1 VKIATLGNAAVIHTR
16 RWVECFRARGHE
28 VRVWSLEPAAE
39 GWDAHVLPRAPLPGF
54 LRYGLATPALTQ
66 ALARFQPDVVDA
78 HFVPNYGVMAALSGF
93 HPFSITAWGSDL
105 LIDAPRDVL
114 QRARARF
121 VLTRADL
128 VLADSNNLAAA
139 ARQHGAD
146 PARVHAIPWGVE
158 IERFAALPAR
168 EPGLLFGARMHEPVY
183 DIPTL
188 IHGVRPVLARDPH
201 ARLVLAGDGSLR
213 AEHERL
219 AGELLPRD
227 RVQFVGLLAPHEL
240 ANWLGRAEV
249 YLSSS
254 WSDSTSVTLL
264 EAMAAGAVPV
274 VSDIDGNREWLAD
287 GDGARLF
294 APGDAAAMTRAIE
307 QVLDDTAWAAS
318 ARARN
323 RAVIEARGVWNTN
336 MGHIEALFEAL
347 ARGARRGS
355 RAREHLG

>member
-1 VKIATLGNAAVIHTR
+1 MKIATLGNAAVIHTR
-16 RWVECFRARGHE
+16 RWVDCFRARGHE
-28 VRVWSLEPAAE
+28 VRVWSLEPAAQGFAAE
-39 GWDAHVLPRAPLPGF
+39 ALPRAPLPGF
-54 LRYGLATPALTQ
+54 LRYGLATPALLRE
-66 ALARFQPDVVDA
+66 LARFRPDVIDA
-78 HFVPNYGVMAALSGF
+78 HFVPNYGVMAALCGF

-121 VLTRADL
+121 VLSRADL

-139 ARQHGAD
+139 ALKHGAD

-158 IERFAALPAR
+158 IERFRALPAR

-188 IHGVRPVLARDPH
+188 IRGVLPVLARDPR

-219 AGELLPRD
+219 ARELLPHG
-227 RVQFVGLLAPHEL
+227 RVEFVGLLAPHEL
-240 ANWLGRAEV
+240 ADWLGRADI

-254 WSDSTSVTLL
+254 LSDSTSVTLL

-294 APGDAAAMTRAIE
+294 APGDAEGVTRAIQ
-307 QVLDDTAWAAS
+307 QVLGDAAWAAS

-323 RAVIEARGVWNTN
+323 LSMIETRGVWSTN
-336 MGHIEALFEAL
+336 MGRIENLFEGL
-347 ARGARRGS
+347 AHGKRR
-355 RAREHLG
+355 

>member
-1 VKIATLGNAAVIHTR
+1 MKIATLGNAAVIHTR

-28 VRVWSLEPAAE
+28 VRVWSLEPAAAGFAAE
-39 GWDAHVLPRAPLPGF
+39 ALPRAPLPGF
-54 LRYGLATPALTQ
+54 LRYGLATPALAR
-66 ALARFQPDVVDA
+66 ALADFRPDVVDA

-128 VLADSNNLAAA
+128 VLGDSNNLAAA
-139 ARQHGAD
+139 ALKHGAD

-158 IERFAALPAR
+158 IERFQSLPPR
-168 EPGLLFGARMHEPVY
+168 EPGLMFGARMHEPVY
-183 DIPTL
+183 DIPAL
-188 IHGVRPVLARDPH
+188 IRGAQPVLMRDPN

-219 AGELLPRD
+219 ARELLPPD
-227 RVQFVGLLAPHEL
+227 RIRFVGLLAPHEL
-240 ANWLGRAEV
+240 AAWLGRADI

-254 WSDSTSVTLL
+254 LSDSTSVTLL

-294 APGDAAAMTRAIE
+294 TPGDAAGVTRALE
-307 QVLDDTAWAAS
+307 QVLGDPEWAES

-323 RAVIEARGVWNTN
+323 RSVIESRGVWSTN
-336 MGHIEALFEAL
+336 MGRIESLFMAL
-347 ARGARRGS
+347 AKGGRR
-355 RAREHLG
+355 